1 MEVDVVGCWEDDGLT
16 AERDPRASILS
27 VNVARMLFTL
37 EVLCA
42 GFATGMVGVAIA
54 RWDLIG
60 APALISAA
68 VALLLAVGMEWVRR
82 RIPR

>member
-1 MEVDVVGCWEDDGLT
+1 MPGSVDVARMAGMTVEH
-16 AERDPRASILS
+16 DPRASILS

-37 EVLCA
+37 EVFCA
-42 GFATGMVGVAIA
+42 GFGAGLVGVAIA

-60 APALISAA
+60 VPALVAA
-68 VALLLAVGMEWVRR
+68 AGALVLAIGMEWVRR